1 MTANNNLYMERFNF
15 FIIQKKSHSVG
26 IDLRIS
32 NFLFTKSYD
41 KGLYRTSTTYA
52 FQLLVQPFEITFM
65 DLLFNIF
72 VEN

>member
-15 FIIQKKSHSVG
+15 FIIQKN
-26 IDLRIS
+26 RIRLVS